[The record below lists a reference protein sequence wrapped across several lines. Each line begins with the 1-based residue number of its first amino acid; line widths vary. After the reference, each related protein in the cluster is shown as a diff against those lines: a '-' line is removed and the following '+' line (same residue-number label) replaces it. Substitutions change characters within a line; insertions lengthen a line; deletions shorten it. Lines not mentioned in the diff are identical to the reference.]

1 VRDEIITKGRD
12 MKVDRR
18 FQIKKPNLSP
28 LSLSETSSSEQ
39 SSSGQS
45 SSEHGSARLALV
57 FAMLFVIALAALAAP
72 QSPGQYPGRRGPGGP
87 EFVSRDRI
95 PYDFGGGNG
104 GRPSQDA
111 LCEPNAVAVGFHI
124 QTGEF
129 INEAWLDCSWVRP
142 DGRVTDDRRVTGR
155 TGSPGGRPVSDAYCR
170 RGMVLR
176 GLRGNT
182 AASVDTIAGMCS
194 PLEDIASRNPRPR
207 TQITRPV
214 MRPRPGGR
222 PVQVECAPGQAVTG
236 FRSNSGEYMDH
247 LWILC
252 SEVRPM
258 R

>member
-1 VRDEIITKGRD
+1 
-12 MKVDRR
+12 MKIHRS
-18 FQIKKPNLSP
+18 FQIPGKNSLAASP
-28 LSLSETSSSEQ
+28 RSSSSQ
-39 SSSGQS
+39 GA
-45 SSEHGSARLALV
+45 ARIAIV
-57 FAMLFVIALAALAAP
+57 FVILFVIALAALAAP
-72 QSPGQYPGRRGPGGP
+72 QYPGRPGPGPGGP
-87 EFVSRDRI
+87 EFVGRQRI

-124 QTGEF
+124 QTGEY

-142 DGRVTDDRRVTGR
+142 DGRVTGDRRMTGR

-182 AASVDTIAGMCS
+182 GGSIDTMAGMCS

-207 TQITRPV
+207 TQMTRPV
-214 MRPRPGGR
+214 MRPHPGGR
-222 PVQVECAPGQAVTG
+222 PAGVECAPGQVVTG

-252 SEVRPM
+252 SDVRPM

>member
-1 VRDEIITKGRD
+1 MKTVRR
-12 MKVDRR
+12 
-18 FQIKKPNLSP
+18 
-28 LSLSETSSSEQ
+28 SLQMEGAKSRQ
-39 SSSGQS
+39 RGIARAAAV
-45 SSEHGSARLALV
+45 SAILL
-57 FAMLFVIALAALAAP
+57 VIALAALAAP
-72 QSPGQYPGRRGPGGP
+72 QYPNQDRDRFS
-87 EFVSRDRI
+87 FVSRQQTA
-95 PYDFGGGNG
+95 YDFGGGNG

-111 LCEPNAVAVGFHI
+111 LCEPNSVAVGLHI
-124 QTGEF
+124 QTGEY
-129 INEAWLDCSWVRP
+129 INEAWLDCSPVRP
-142 DGRVTDDRRVTGR
+142 DGRVGGDRRMTGR

-182 AASVDTIAGMCS
+182 GGSIDTMAGMCS
-194 PLEDIASRNPRPR
+194 PLVDIASRNPRPR
-207 TQITRPV
+207 TQMTRPV

-222 PVQVECAPGQAVTG
+222 PAGVECAPGQVITG